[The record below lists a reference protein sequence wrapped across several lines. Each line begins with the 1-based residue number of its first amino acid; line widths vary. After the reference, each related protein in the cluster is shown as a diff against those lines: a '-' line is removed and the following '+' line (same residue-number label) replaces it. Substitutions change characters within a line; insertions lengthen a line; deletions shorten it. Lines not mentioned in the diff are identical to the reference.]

1 MRNVQRR
8 SRRSRS
14 CSPCADQLS
23 TTAAILQAT
32 PTFFTLGA
40 VVWLKEP
47 VGWRRSTAI
56 ALGFLGVLMVIR
68 PGLDGFQ
75 PASLWA
81 VFAAAGFAVRDL
93 VTRRVPAGMGSLQ
106 LSAAAFVALL
116 VASALMALFL
126 GETPVLPDGR
136 QAGLMLGCGVVTVTG
151 YALLVTATRA
161 GEASVLAPVRYTRLV
176 FALVLAV
183 MIFGERLDPLE
194 IAGAAMIVGSGCYT
208 VWREARLAAAAPR
221 PRCRPA
227 PPLPPTPIPIQ
238 PGLRPAPPDRRRR
251 DPSPARNHAN
261 QTLHRRRLGRRRQ
274 QLPGRQPGDGRSR
287 PPHPRRLGRRRRR
300 RRPRRPRGLR
310 RRALAAD
317 DRRGARGHPRAMARG
332 SGTVCPNSPGSR

>member
-1 MRNVQRR
+1 MKNDNLRATAILALAMLVFAIEDAFIKVLASELPVSEVLGMIALVGVVVFGGLLRVRGERFWTRELLVPAVVMRNVTEAIA
-8 SRRSRS
+8 SV
-14 CSPCADQLS
+14 AIVLALALTELS

-32 PTFFTLGA
+32 PLFLTLGA

-183 MIFGERLDPLE
+183 MIFGERLDPLT
-194 IAGAAMIVGSGCYT
+194 IAGAAIIVGSGCYT
-208 VWREARLAAAAPR
+208 VWREARL
-221 PRCRPA
+221 
-227 PPLPPTPIPIQ
+227 
-238 PGLRPAPPDRRRR
+238 
-251 DPSPARNHAN
+251 
-261 QTLHRRRLGRRRQ
+261 GRRRAPAP
-274 QLPGRQPGDGRSR
+274 LPAGAAPASHSH
-287 PPHPRRLGRRRRR
+287 PHPTRST
-300 RRPRRPRGLR
+300 P
-310 RRALAAD
+310 
-317 DRRGARGHPRAMARG
+317 GA
-332 SGTVCPNSPGSR
+332 SGPKAP